1 MRLFPWG
8 GPALGV
14 AAPSLKGAP
23 KGRLI
28 VLPPHPA
35 RTLQYEE
42 LWNGLQAA
50 KAARLVSEEA
60 SADGL
65 RIYNYTETCVYD
77 SGWNPF
83 TRIAR
88 GLVLDPVARRVV
100 ATPFPKFFNWGET
113 DESFPD
119 LPFEV
124 YEKLDGSM
132 IVLFQHEGVW
142 RTATRGSFIS
152 DQAVWAAE
160 RLRGQDLSSL
170 DPEATYLAEAVYPE
184 NRVVVRYDFA
194 GLVLLGAYDGQGR
207 EVEYDALSRLAER
220 LGWPI
225 ARRRSF
231 VDFAEL
237 AACAASLP
245 ATEEGFVVRFSN
257 GRRLKLKGE
266 EYRRVHRAIC
276 RLTPLAV
283 WETLAAGEPL
293 EPVRRGLPEEFW
305 EDLDRIERL
314 LQRRLDALIAAVK
327 AAAESVAELSDK
339 EVGLRIESFPE
350 AVRRFIFPYRKSG
363 GNLMASPAR
372 DALFRSIRPVGD
384 RLEGY
389 ARSSSTGRAQREDS

>member
-1 MRLFPWG
+1 MTPL
-8 GPALGV
+8 
-14 AAPSLKGAP
+14 
-23 KGRLI
+23 
-28 VLPPHPA
+28 HPA
-35 RTLQYEE
+35 RTLPFDE
-42 LWNGLQAA
+42 LWNGLRAA
-50 KAARLVSEEA
+50 KTARLVSEEA

-65 RIYNYTETCVYD
+65 RIYNYTEACVYD

-83 TRIAR
+83 TRLAR
-88 GLVLDPVARRVV
+88 GLVLDSEARRVV

-113 DESFPD
+113 DQALPD

-124 YEKLDGSM
+124 FEKLDGSM
-132 IVLFQHEGVW
+132 IVLFQHGGVW
-142 RTATRGSFIS
+142 RTATRGSFRS
-152 DQAVWAAE
+152 EQAAWASQ
-160 RLRGQDLSSL
+160 RLRGVDLSAL
-170 DPEATYLAEAVYPE
+170 DPETTYLAEAVYPE

-194 GLVLLGAYDGQGR
+194 GLVLLGAYDGEGR
-207 EVEYDALSRLAER
+207 EVEYDALQPLAKR

-231 VDFAEL
+231 ADFTEL

-257 GRRLKLKGE
+257 GLRLKLKGE

-283 WETLAAGEPL
+283 WETLAAGKPL

-305 EDLDRIERL
+305 EDLDRIAL
-314 LQRRLDALIAAVK
+314 LLERRLEALLTAVQ
-327 AAAESVAELSDK
+327 AAAEGVAELSDK
-339 EVGLRIESFPE
+339 EVGLRLESFPE

-363 GNLMASPAR
+363 GDLLSSTAR

-389 ARSSSTGRAQREDS
+389 ARSSSMGRAQRDDG